1 MIRNGPISAVE
12 RTCVPPQSS
21 RENPSISTT
30 RTSSPY
36 FSPKSAI
43 APRRR
48 ASSIGVTNVRT
59 GIASKTFSLT
69 IRSTR
74 VFSSGVSGWVCEKS
88 KRSLSGR
95 TAEPACLTWSPS
107 TSRSAAWSRCVAVWF
122 ACVGKRSLQLTTAST
137 RVSGASGACSP
148 SSTTSTWSSP
158 NLRTSATC
166 EPLLLAVDDEVPR
179 VAHLAAARRV
189 ERRLLELDEL
199 PRATRRRHLD
209 DRGEHRRLRVADELA
224 RPPPGLDELRRSL
237 LRRAL
242 AAARET
248 SRCSSISSRNPST
261 STGWPRSSASSC
273 VSSIGKP

>member
-1 MIRNGPISAVE
+1 MIRNEPISAVE

-21 RENPSISTT
+21 REKPSISTT

-59 GIASKTFSLT
+59 GIASKTFSFT

-74 VFSSGVSGWVCEKS
+74 VFSSGVSGWVWEKS

-122 ACVGKRSLQLTTAST
+122 ACVGKRSLQLTIAST
-137 RVSGASGACSP
+137 RVSACERRVLAELDDEHLVVAELEHVGNVQP
-148 SSTTSTWSSP
+148 
-158 NLRTSATC
+158 A
-166 EPLLLAVDDEVPR
+166 LLAVDDDGAG
-179 VAHLAAARRV
+179 VADLAAARRV

-199 PRATRRRHLD
+199 PRADPPAPPRRR
-209 DRGEHRRLRVADELA
+209 
-224 RPPPGLDELRRSL
+224 RS
-237 LRRAL
+237 APTVF
-242 AAARET
+242 E
-248 SRCSSISSRNPST
+248 
-261 STGWPRSSASSC
+261 
-273 VSSIGKP
+273 